1 MPLGEYLLGGL
12 LGLAFGAAVSFGS
25 SVITRRSLQKNKT
38 AAVMGASFLRQLLDF
53 LAFLV
58 VFLLRKVLP
67 FSFYAVIIGTAV
79 GLSAGSILMAIR
91 TGKQAE
97 RSEKGNGPEL

>member
-12 LGLAFGAAVSFGS
+12 LGLAFGAFVSWGNS
-25 SVITRRSLQKNKT
+25 KLIRRSLQKDKT

-91 TGKQAE
+91 TGKQVE
-97 RSEKGNGPEL
+97 RSGNGNGPEL